1 MSTLSIDYYFTIY
14 CFVCLNHCKLLPI
27 ISKGIGILLSKL
39 YLSAF
44 FLNFYLKMMSDNKQM
59 MFILSGRADYIWNG
73 DGIKYDHWVFNQKW
87 MVITY
92 IYFDNE
98 YSIFVLTCYDNTQGY
113 NKLTIHP
120 YMKPSHII
128 MSKFSDKLFCTIIQT
143 LNVKP
148 LQPLKYSIFFKCT
161 SKR

>member
-1 MSTLSIDYYFTIY
+1 
-14 CFVCLNHCKLLPI
+14 
-27 ISKGIGILLSKL
+27 
-39 YLSAF
+39 
-44 FLNFYLKMMSDNKQM
+44 MSDNKQM

-98 YSIFVLTCYDNTQGY
+98 YSMFVLTCYDNIQGY

-128 MSKFSDKLFCTIIQT
+128 MSKLGAGRHWHATETSMKKRTNLSRAAPIQ
-143 LNVKP
+143 
-148 LQPLKYSIFFKCT
+148 
-161 SKR
+161 